1 MLEFGTK
8 KALACIPLDASECK
22 SLLEYAVC
30 QNTTNN
36 AVQFVCQEALIEIEM
51 AGRGLNWNGKEHI
64 SFLFSSQRAKFM
76 RSQFNF

>member
-30 QNTTNN
+30 QNTTNK
-36 AVQFVCQEALIEIEM
+36 AVQFVCQEALIEIDM
-51 AGRGLNWNGKEHI
+51 AGRGLNWNGKEH
-64 SFLFSSQRAKFM
+64 
-76 RSQFNF
+76 